1 MSRDAEKYNSKYV
14 RKDYKKKFKEL
25 NLLQE
30 ETDHH
35 KSKFEKLNKAFT
47 KGRLISRRL
56 STYLI
61 LLIATNHPEASL
73 TIPLPKTVKRKP
85 QAPMIQIL
93 PAVEKSASVPL
104 AARKTI

>member
-47 KGRLISRRL
+47 K
-56 STYLI
+56 
-61 LLIATNHPEASL
+61 
-73 TIPLPKTVKRKP
+73 
-85 QAPMIQIL
+85 
-93 PAVEKSASVPL
+93 
-104 AARKTI
+104 RKTSK